1 MIDSARLPGFDD
13 VIPLDLQRHEVDS
26 QWMEN
31 RFWLVSLS
39 LACWSL
45 IGLNAGTTLPVSR
58 LEAVHVAE
66 IHSGRVA
73 SEVRI
78 LGSGAKAHYLVTV
91 GRGDSFAIDANHGR
105 LVEARR
111 RAPGESYRW
120 PGIRV
125 VAHRGGVSLGPP
137 ENTLP
142 AISKAIEVG
151 ADLIEVDIRESSD
164 GHLVLM
170 HDRSVDRTTDGK
182 GRVENLTLA
191 EILKLEV
198 KGSGDEMIRVPR
210 IEEALRLMKGRI
222 DADLDFKEGDLMKL
236 ITAVRNAGME
246 DHVTM
251 HSSWERCAMLVDL
264 EPRIRIR
271 PTVDH
276 SNQVRDLISRIR
288 PAMVNFDWHSV
299 TEASVRSAHLGGCLA
314 FVNCLGSADTDF
326 YVREAIRI
334 GADYIQSDRPDRVL
348 EILAELGLRREGPV
362 LGSALDTPLRHNR
375 LGYPH

>member
-1 MIDSARLPGFDD
+1 
-13 VIPLDLQRHEVDS
+13 
-26 QWMEN
+26 
-31 RFWLVSLS
+31 
-39 LACWSL
+39 
-45 IGLNAGTTLPVSR
+45 
-58 LEAVHVAE
+58 
-66 IHSGRVA
+66 
-73 SEVRI
+73 
-78 LGSGAKAHYLVTV
+78 
-91 GRGDSFAIDANHGR
+91 
-105 LVEARR
+105 
-111 RAPGESYRW
+111 
-120 PGIRV
+120 
-125 VAHRGGVSLGPP
+125 
-137 ENTLP
+137 
-142 AISKAIEVG
+142 
-151 ADLIEVDIRESSD
+151 
-164 GHLVLM
+164 M

-375 LGYPH
+375 LGYPLR

>member
-1 MIDSARLPGFDD
+1 LAGFDD
-13 VIPLDLQRHEVDS
+13 VIPLDLPTHEVDS
-26 QWMEN
+26 QLMEN
-31 RFWLVSLS
+31 RFWLVCLS

-66 IHSGRVA
+66 IHSGRGA

-91 GRGDSFAIDANHGR
+91 GGGDSVAIDANHGR

-111 RAPGESYRW
+111 GTSGESYRW

-142 AISKAIEVG
+142 AISRAIEVG

-182 GRVENLTLA
+182 GWVEKLTLA

-198 KGSGDEMIRVPR
+198 KGSGDEIIRVPR
-210 IEEALRLMKGRI
+210 IEGALRLMKGRI
-222 DADLDFKEGDLMKL
+222 DADLDFKKGDLMKL
-236 ITAVRNAGME
+236 IKAVRNAGME

-251 HSSWERCAMLVDL
+251 HASWERCARLVDL

-271 PTVDH
+271 PTVEH
-276 SNQVRDLISRIR
+276 SKQVRDLISRLR

-314 FVNCLGSADTDF
+314 FVNCLGSTDTDF

-348 EILAELGLRREGPV
+348 EILAELGLRRAGPI
-362 LGSALDTPLRHNR
+362 LGSALGTPLRHER
-375 LGYPH
+375 LGYPLR